1 MINGTEDCVGPEEIN
16 LAERALLA
24 SIVEYSDD
32 AIIGKK
38 LDGTILSW
46 NAAAEKMYGYSAQ
59 EAIGRSILIVVPPD
73 RQDEMPRILEKVKKG
88 ETVDHYET
96 KRMSHTGRQFHVSV
110 SVSPIKN
117 PSGEIVGACT
127 IARDISDRKRA
138 EEASQRAK
146 EYSQGLLQ
154 ASAERALLASI
165 VEYSDDAI
173 IGKTLNGTIL
183 SWNAAAEK
191 MYGFSAEQAIGQSI
205 LVVVPPDRQDEIP
218 KILERIKR
226 GETVEH
232 YETKRMDKYGD
243 EIYVSVTVSPIKN
256 ASGEIVG
263 ASTVA
268 RDISDRK
275 RAEEALQRAS
285 AYSRSLIEASLD
297 PLVTISAEGKI
308 TDVNTATERVT
319 GYSRNELIGTDFAD
333 YFTDPSRAREGYQ
346 QAFRDGSVRDYELEI
361 RHRSGSLTQVT
372 YNASVY
378 SDDSGTII
386 GLFAAARDISDRKR
400 AEKALQTASAYNR
413 SLIEASLD
421 PLVTISGEGKI
432 TDVNTGTERVTGYSR
447 NELIGTDF
455 ADYFTDPEKARAGY
469 QQAFK
474 DGSVRDYELEIRHKN
489 GELTPVMYNA
499 SVYRDESGTI
509 IGLFAAAR
517 DITESKRAEKALQ
530 AASAYNRSLIEASL
544 DPLVT
549 ISAEGKITDV
559 NTGTERVTGYSRNEL
574 IGTDFADYFTD
585 PSRARAGYQQVFRD
599 GLVKDYE
606 LEIRH
611 KNGELTPVMY
621 NASVYRDES
630 GRITGVF
637 AAARD
642 ISDRKRAEEALKTAS
657 AYNRSLIEASLDPLV
672 TISAEGKI
680 TDVNTGT
687 ERVTGFSRNELI
699 GKDFAD
705 YFTDP
710 ENARAGYQQ
719 AFRDGSVRD
728 YELEIRHKN
737 GDLTQVTY
745 NASVYSD
752 ESGKIIGLF
761 AAARDISDRKRAEKA
776 LQTASAYNRSLI
788 EASLDPLVTIS
799 AEGKINDVNTAT
811 ERVTGY
817 SRNELIGTDFA
828 DYFTDP
834 AKARAGYQQAFKDGS
849 VRDYELEIRHKNGD
863 LTQVTYN
870 ASVYS
875 DESGKIIGLFA
886 AARDI
891 SDRKRAEKALQTA
904 SAYNRSL
911 VEASLDPLVTIS
923 AEGKITDVNTGT
935 ERVTGFSRNELI
947 GTDFADYFTDPSRAR
962 AGYQQ
967 VFRDGLVKDYELEIR
982 HKNGM
987 LTPVMYN
994 ASVYRDESGDIVG
1007 VFAAARDISDRKRAE
1022 EALQTA
1028 SAYNRSLIEASLD
1041 PLVTISAEG
1050 KINDVNTAT
1059 ERVTGYSRNELVG
1072 TDFAD
1077 YFTSPEN
1084 ARAGYQQAFRDGSVR
1099 DYELEIRH
1107 KSGNLTQVTYNAS
1120 VYSDE
1125 SGKIIGL
1132 FAAARD
1138 ISARKKAEEALA
1150 KRNRDIEAILNASAD
1165 SVFLLSADWSIVAL
1179 NEATAL
1185 RFGWKSNEVLGES
1198 LSSILP
1204 PDIEAKSRA
1213 KFNEVLQT
1221 GYAVRFEDEKDGR
1234 FYYTSFYP
1242 VLDANGNVGGVAGFD
1257 RDITE
1262 AKQAEIERERLITE
1276 LEAKNA
1282 ELERF
1287 TYSVSHDLRSPLITI
1302 RTFLGFVAENVTN
1315 GNTEN
1320 LKSDLDRIDK
1330 AAEKMGQLLGEIL
1343 ELSRVGRLFNPPTKV
1358 PMRELV
1364 DETLELLSGRIA
1376 QHGVEVQVAPDLP
1389 ILLVDRPRLLEVF
1402 QNLIENSMK
1411 FMGDQPHPRIEIGI
1425 KENGDETLLFVR
1437 DNGIGINPLYHE
1449 KVFGLFNKLDQKTE
1463 GTGIGLALAKRIV
1476 EVHGG
1481 RIWVES
1487 EGIGSGSTFYLTLP
1501 CPAPDDE
1508 K

>member
-1 MINGTEDCVGPEEIN
+1 MVNEREFGVQPGEGIDSV
-16 LAERALLA
+16 ERAFLA

-32 AIIGKK
+32 AIIGKT
-38 LDGTILSW
+38 LDGTILTW
-46 NAAAEKMYGYSAQ
+46 NAAAEKMYGLTAEQ
-59 EAIGRSILIVVPPD
+59 AIGQSILVVVPPD
-73 RQDEMPRILEKVKKG
+73 RQDEIPKILGRIKKG
-88 ETVDHYET
+88 ELVEHYET
-96 KRMSHTGRQFHVSV
+96 KRMDDTGRQFHVSV
-110 SVSPIKN
+110 TVSPVKD
-117 PSGEIVGACT
+117 PSGEIVGAST

-138 EEASQRAK
+138 EEASERAS
-146 EYSQGLLQ
+146 EYSRSLVE
-154 ASAERALLASI
+154 ASRERALLASI

-173 IGKTLNGTIL
+173 IGKTLDGTIL

-191 MYGFSAEQAIGQSI
+191 MYGFTAEQAIGQSI

-218 KILERIKR
+218 KILERIKG

-232 YETKRMDKYGD
+232 YETKRMDKFG
-243 EIYVSVTVSPIKN
+243 EQIHVSVTVSPIKTP
-256 ASGEIVG
+256 SGDIVG

-285 AYSRSLIEASLD
+285 AYNRSLIEASLD
-297 PLVTISAEGKI
+297 PLVTISGEGKV

-319 GYSRNELIGTDFAD
+319 GYSRNELIGTDFAN

-361 RHRSGSLTQVT
+361 RHKIGSLTQVT

-378 SDDSGTII
+378 TDESGKII

-400 AEKALQTASAYNR
+400 AEEALQRASEYSR

-432 TDVNTGTERVTGYSR
+432 TDVNTGTERVTGFSR
-447 NELIGTDF
+447 SELIGTDF
-455 ADYFTDPEKARAGY
+455 ADYFTDPLRARAGY
-469 QQAFK
+469 QQVFR
-474 DGSVRDYELEIRHKN
+474 DGLVKDYELEIRHKD
-489 GELTPVMYNA
+489 GRLTPVMYNA
-499 SVYRDESGTI
+499 SVYRDESGEI
-509 IGLFAAAR
+509 IGVFAAAR

-530 AASAYNRSLIEASL
+530 AAGAYNRSLIEASV

-549 ISAEGKITDV
+549 ISAEGKINDV
-559 NTGTERVTGYSRNEL
+559 NTGTERVTGFSRSEL

-611 KNGELTPVMY
+611 KDGRLTPVMY

-630 GRITGVF
+630 GEIIGVF

-642 ISDRKRAEEALKTAS
+642 ITESKRAEKALQAAG

-687 ERVTGFSRNELI
+687 ERVTGHSRSELI
-699 GKDFAD
+699 GTDFAD

-710 ENARAGYQQ
+710 PRAREGYQQ

-737 GDLTQVTY
+737 GSLTQVTY
-745 NASVYSD
+745 NASVYTD

-776 LQTASAYNRSLI
+776 LQTASVYNRSLI
-788 EASLDPLVTIS
+788 EASVDPLVTIS
-799 AEGKINDVNTAT
+799 AEGKIN
-811 ERVTGY
+811 
-817 SRNELIGTDFA
+817 
-828 DYFTDP
+828 
-834 AKARAGYQQAFKDGS
+834 
-849 VRDYELEIRHKNGD
+849 
-863 LTQVTYN
+863 
-870 ASVYS
+870 
-875 DESGKIIGLFA
+875 
-886 AARDI
+886 
-891 SDRKRAEKALQTA
+891 
-904 SAYNRSL
+904 
-911 VEASLDPLVTIS
+911 
-923 AEGKITDVNTGT
+923 DVNTGT

-982 HKNGM
+982 HKDGQ

-994 ASVYRDESGDIVG
+994 ASVYRDEAGEIIG

-1050 KINDVNTAT
+1050 KITDVNTGT
-1059 ERVTGYSRNELVG
+1059 ERVTGFSRNELIG

-1077 YFTSPEN
+1077 YFTDPSR
-1084 ARAGYQQAFRDGSVR
+1084 AREGYQQAFRDGSVR

-1107 KSGNLTQVTYNAS
+1107 KSLSLTQVTYNAS
-1120 VYSDE
+1120 VYTDE

-1150 KRNRDIEAILNASAD
+1150 KRNRDIEAILNASTD
-1165 SVFLLSADWSIVAL
+1165 SVFLLSADSSFIAL
-1179 NEATAL
+1179 NEATAT
-1185 RFGWKSNEVLGES
+1185 RFGQTSYDLFGKSFSDVLS
-1198 LSSILP
+1198 
-1204 PDIEAKSRA
+1204 PDIAARNRA
-1213 KFNEVLQT
+1213 KFDEVIQT
-1221 GYAVRFEDEKDGR
+1221 GKAVRFDDEKDSR
-1234 FYYTSFYP
+1234 FYYTIFYP
-1242 VLDANGNVGGVAGFD
+1242 VLDTTGEVAGVAGFD

-1262 AKQAEIERERLITE
+1262 AKQAEMERERLITE

-1302 RTFLGFVAENVTN
+1302 RTFLGFVAENVAN
-1315 GNTEN
+1315 GTTDNVKT
-1320 LKSDLDRIDK
+1320 DLDRIDK

-1343 ELSRVGRLFNPPTKV
+1343 ELSRVGRMFNPPTEV
-1358 PMRELV
+1358 PIGDLA
-1364 DETLELLSGRIA
+1364 DEALELLSGRIA
-1376 QHGVEVQVAPDLP
+1376 QHGVEVQIAQDLP
-1389 ILLVDRPRLLEVF
+1389 VVNVDRPRLLEVF

-1411 FMGDQPHPRIEIGI
+1411 FMGNQPKPTIEIGAR
-1425 KENGDETLLFVR
+1425 EDGEETVFFVR

-1487 EGIGSGSTFYLTLP
+1487 EGIGHGTTFCLTLP
-1501 CPAPDDE
+1501 SPIPGDDQ
-1508 K
+1508 

>member
-1 MINGTEDCVGPEEIN
+1 MSDQQDYEAISGQEISPVD
-16 LAERALLA
+16 LAFLA
-24 SIVEYSDD
+24 SIVNYSDD
-32 AIIGKK
+32 AIIGKT
-38 LDGTILSW
+38 LDGTIVSW
-46 NAAAEKMYGYSAQ
+46 NAAAEKMYGFSAR
-59 EAIGRSILIVVPPD
+59 EAIGQPIHIVVPPD
-73 RQDEMPRILEKVKKG
+73 RYDEVTEFLARIKRF
-88 ETVDHYET
+88 ETIEHYET
-96 KRMSHTGRQFHVSV
+96 KRMTKSAGQIHVSV
-110 SVSPIKN
+110 TVSPIK
-117 PSGEIVGACT
+117 SMAGEIVGAST

-138 EEASQRAK
+138 EEASQRAS
-146 EYSQGLLQ
+146 EYSRDLLQ

-173 IGKTLNGTIL
+173 IGKTLEGTIL

-191 MYGFSAEQAIGQSI
+191 MYGFSADQIIGQSI

-232 YETKRMDKYGD
+232 YETKRMDKFGD
-243 EIYVSVTVSPIKN
+243 QIYVSVTVSPIKN
-256 ASGEIVG
+256 ASGEIIG

-297 PLVTISAEGKI
+297 PLVTISAEGKV
-308 TDVNTATERVT
+308 TDVNSATERVT
-319 GYSRNELIGTDFAD
+319 GLSRIELIETDFAD
-333 YFTDPSRAREGYQ
+333 YFTDPVKAREGYQ
-346 QAFRDGSVRDYELEI
+346 QAFR
-361 RHRSGSLTQVT
+361 
-372 YNASVY
+372 
-378 SDDSGTII
+378 
-386 GLFAAARDISDRKR
+386 
-400 AEKALQTASAYNR
+400 
-413 SLIEASLD
+413 
-421 PLVTISGEGKI
+421 
-432 TDVNTGTERVTGYSR
+432 
-447 NELIGTDF
+447 
-455 ADYFTDPEKARAGY
+455 
-469 QQAFK
+469 

-499 SVYRDESGTI
+499 SVYRDESGEI

-559 NTGTERVTGYSRNEL
+559 NTGTERVTGHSRNEL

-585 PSRARAGYQQVFRD
+585 PENARAGYQQAFRD
-599 GLVKDYE
+599 GSVRDYE

-611 KNGELTPVMY
+611 KNGSLTQVTY
-621 NASVYRDES
+621 NASVYSDES
-630 GRITGVF
+630 GTIIGLF

-642 ISDRKRAEEALKTAS
+642 ISDRKRAERALQAAS

-687 ERVTGFSRNELI
+687 ERVTGHSRNELI
-699 GKDFAD
+699 GSDFAD

-728 YELEIRHKN
+728 YELEIRHRS
-737 GDLTQVTY
+737 GSLTQVTY

-752 ESGKIIGLF
+752 ESANIIGLF

-799 AEGKINDVNTAT
+799 GEGKITDVNRGT

-817 SRNELIGTDFA
+817 SRNELIATDFA

-834 AKARAGYQQAFKDGS
+834 
-849 VRDYELEIRHKNGD
+849 
-863 LTQVTYN
+863 
-870 ASVYS
+870 
-875 DESGKIIGLFA
+875 
-886 AARDI
+886 
-891 SDRKRAEKALQTA
+891 EK
-904 SAYNRSL
+904 
-911 VEASLDPLVTIS
+911 
-923 AEGKITDVNTGT
+923 
-935 ERVTGFSRNELI
+935 
-947 GTDFADYFTDPSRAR
+947 AR

-982 HKNGM
+982 HRDGR

-994 ASVYRDESGDIVG
+994 ASVYRDESGEITG

-1022 EALQTA
+1022 EALQAA

-1041 PLVTISAEG
+1041 PLVTISAAG
-1050 KINDVNTAT
+1050 KITDVNTGT
-1059 ERVTGYSRNELVG
+1059 ERVTGHARNELIG
-1072 TDFAD
+1072 ADFAD
-1077 YFTSPEN
+1077 YFTDPEK

-1099 DYELEIRH
+1099 DYDLEIRH
-1107 KSGNLTQVTYNAS
+1107 KNGPLTQVTYNAS

-1150 KRNRDIEAILNASAD
+1150 KRNSDIEAILNASTD
-1165 SVFLLSADWSIVAL
+1165 SVFLLSSEWAFVAL
-1179 NEATAL
+1179 NEAAASS
-1185 RFGWKSNEVLGES
+1185 FGDNSLELLGKT
-1198 LSSILP
+1198 LSDILP
-1204 PDIEAKSRA
+1204 PEIAAKSRA
-1213 KFNEVLQT
+1213 KFDEVIQS
-1221 GYAVRFEDEKDGR
+1221 GSAVRFDDERDGR

-1242 VLDANGNVGGVAGFD
+1242 VLDPNGKVSGVAGFD

-1302 RTFLGFVAENVTN
+1302 RTFLGFVAESIAN
-1315 GNTEN
+1315 GLTEN
-1320 LKSDLDRIDK
+1320 LKPDLDRIDK

-1343 ELSRVGRLFNPPTKV
+1343 ELSRIGRLFNPPSPV
-1358 PMRELV
+1358 SMQELAN
-1364 DETLELLSGRIA
+1364 EALELLSGRIMPR
-1376 QHGVEVQVAPDLP
+1376 VEVQIALDLP
-1389 ILLVDRPRLLEVF
+1389 ILYVDRPRLLEVF
-1402 QNLIENSMK
+1402 QNLIENSVK
-1411 FMGDQPHPRIEIGI
+1411 FMGDQPHPKIEVGARTDG
-1425 KENGDETLLFVR
+1425 EAPVLFVR

-1481 RIWVES
+1481 NIWVES
-1487 EGIGSGSTFYLTLP
+1487 DGIGHGSTFCLTLP
-1501 CPAPDDE
+1501 CPLPDDE
-1508 K
+1508 QCRPK